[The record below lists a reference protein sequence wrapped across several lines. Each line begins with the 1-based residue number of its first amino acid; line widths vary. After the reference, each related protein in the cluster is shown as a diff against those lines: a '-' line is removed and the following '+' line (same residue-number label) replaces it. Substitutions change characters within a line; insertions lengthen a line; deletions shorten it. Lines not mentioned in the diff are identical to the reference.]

1 MPGRSRGSSGKK
13 RRRVYAWSAGP
24 RRSTRAVRDAL
35 EALIAQAKAARS
47 AQRPRAE
54 ALLERVRRGR
64 ADLRAGFF
72 DAGLALAELLEQR
85 LYLVL
90 EHRSFAA
97 MLAEQ
102 RLMSQ
107 TAATRLIAMAR
118 VLPRSTALQLGPE
131 RAFEWLRLL
140 RLRAGPRADA
150 ADLRRLASG
159 PPEVDG
165 RPVEAMSTRELAAL
179 RRDLR
184 ARHDAAGRDPDFLA
198 AQRATRALVH
208 YLRRRGAGDARV
220 LPRRTRGGWHVQ
232 IDLALPCAEALL
244 RSES

>member
-1 MPGRSRGSSGKK
+1 MKT
-13 RRRVYAWSAGP
+13 RRRAYAWSAMQ
-24 RRSTRAVRDAL
+24 RRSSLAAADAL
-35 EALIAQAKAARS
+35 EALIAKAKAARS

-54 ALLERVRRGR
+54 ALLARVRRGKG
-64 ADLRAGFF
+64 DLRTGFY
-72 DAGLALAELLEQR
+72 DAGLALTELLEQR

-107 TAATRLIAMAR
+107 TAATRLIAVAR
-118 VLPRSTALQLGPE
+118 VLPRATALRLGPE

-150 ADLRRLASG
+150 AALRRMASLS
-159 PPEVDG
+159 PEVDG
-165 RPVEAMSTRELAAL
+165 RPVAAMSTRELAAL
-179 RRDLR
+179 RRDLQ
-184 ARHDAAGRDPDFLA
+184 ARRDAARRDPASLA
-198 AQRATRALVH
+198 ALRATQALARYVA
-208 YLRRRGAGDARV
+208 RRGAGDACIVRH
-220 LPRRTRGGWHVQ
+220 RTRGGWRIR
-232 IDLALPCAEALL
+232 IDLDVPSAEALV